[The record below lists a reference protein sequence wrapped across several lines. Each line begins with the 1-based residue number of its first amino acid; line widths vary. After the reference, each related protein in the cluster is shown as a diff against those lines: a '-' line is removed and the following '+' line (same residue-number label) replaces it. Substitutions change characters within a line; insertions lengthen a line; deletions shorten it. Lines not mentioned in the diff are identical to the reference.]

1 MTTCHPGALRASRPN
16 RGQALVLL
24 SLFLVTLIA
33 LVGLG
38 VDGGILY
45 LNHRAMQNAAD
56 AGAFA
61 GARLP
66 AKSVT
71 DTPTIRAEIE
81 KLAGRNY
88 VANPASAV
96 TAYYTDDSGNH
107 VGTITSAAGTKP
119 AGATGVEVI
128 ATRQTQTL
136 FLPIIG
142 YGSLRAS
149 AIAAAH
155 GRPTTGGGPGYLAFS
170 LKTDT
175 GGADGL
181 ILDGSGMILNGPVH
195 SNSDITFGGGGNTL
209 NGSAQYKTGYSPT
222 NYSGKWTINDSSNNN
237 LPVQSTV
244 LPDPVNKTTND
255 FYQGTTNTS
264 SYFYFPSGITS
275 STQLANQGLFTN
287 GVLTSGTYYVNGD
300 ITLGG
305 VMSVTQASTVTLVA
319 TGNIKITQTGI
330 FLGPFSNVVGHGSMV
345 GYTIKTT
352 GSSDS
357 FSYDS
362 SFFPQPTPAEITLYK

>member
-1 MTTCHPGALRASRPN
+1 MRNRADRWHRKSRRGARRTGAAGPQA
-16 RGQALVLL
+16 GQGFVLL
-24 SLFLVTLIA
+24 TLFLVTLIA

-61 GARLP
+61 GARLL

-81 KLAGRNY
+81 KYAGKNY
-88 VANPASAV
+88 VTNPAS
-96 TAYYTDDSGNH
+96 N
-107 VGTITSAAGTKP
+107 GTITSAAGTKP